1 MIIHLK
7 DLTKIVSEP
16 KAIWNITKD
25 LLMAE
30 DEIDRDKEHLWVF
43 HLNSRNQ
50 IKLIELVS
58 LGILNSSLIHP
69 REVFTRAVGER
80 AAQIIIAHNHPS
92 GEVTPSEDDLV
103 ITKRLVKAG
112 EILGIELIDHLVVT
126 ATGFTSF
133 KKKGLI

>member
-30 DEIDRDKEHLWVF
+30 DLIDQDKEHLWVF

-103 ITKRLVKAG
+103 ITKKLVKAG

-126 ATGFTSF
+126 ATGYTSF
-133 KKKGLI
+133 KQKGLI

>member
-58 LGILNSSLIHP
+58 ILYP
-69 REVFTRAVGER
+69 
-80 AAQIIIAHNHPS
+80 IIQ
-92 GEVTPSEDDLV
+92 T
-103 ITKRLVKAG
+103 
-112 EILGIELIDHLVVT
+112 
-126 ATGFTSF
+126 TGQEMF
-133 KKKGLI
+133 